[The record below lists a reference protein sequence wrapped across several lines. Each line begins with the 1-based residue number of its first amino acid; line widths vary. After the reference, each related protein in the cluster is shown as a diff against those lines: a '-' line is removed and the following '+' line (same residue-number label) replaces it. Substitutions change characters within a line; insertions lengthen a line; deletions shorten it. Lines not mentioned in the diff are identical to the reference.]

1 MRFPNSACLTN
12 SCLYLSFQNTNI
24 IQQQYLQKRNHFV
37 NLNSKGKNKKNF
49 QIPLQKHHSF
59 CYFQPVIVDKRIPV
73 DQEMSYNN
81 TIGPLIY
88 QPSEAHY
95 YTKTLNR
102 SRDKP
107 GHKSSRLKK
116 SESLREKLSCVG
128 VYDNYEKPNYPEQ
141 DYNDS
146 ERRSY
151 LQLLKGNYISNST
164 RNLGP
169 EHSYHQNFHTLGPQD
184 KTHKDAKHKKLVYA
198 DLALGNHNLKFKN
211 TVNSNRH
218 LYDTY
223 SITNSEG
230 TNRDQT
236 NPSCNN
242 GMPPSQRKAPTQA
255 RSDYATLKFNEIDV

>member
-1 MRFPNSACLTN
+1 M
-12 SCLYLSFQNTNI
+12 
-24 IQQQYLQKRNHFV
+24 
-37 NLNSKGKNKKNF
+37 
-49 QIPLQKHHSF
+49 
-59 CYFQPVIVDKRIPV
+59 
-73 DQEMSYNN
+73 
-81 TIGPLIY
+81 
-88 QPSEAHY
+88 
-95 YTKTLNR
+95 
-102 SRDKP
+102 
-107 GHKSSRLKK
+107 SRLKK

-128 VYDNYEKPNYPEQ
+128 VYDNYEKPDYPIQ

-169 EHSYHQNFHTLGPQD
+169 EHNYNQNFNTMGPQD
-184 KTHKDAKHKKLVYA
+184 KTHRVDAKHKKLVYA

-223 SITNSEG
+223 SIPNSEG

-236 NPSCNN
+236 NQSYNN
-242 GMPPSQRKAPTQA
+242 GMLSQRKGQGQQ
-255 RSDYATLKFNEIDV
+255 RSEYATLKFNEIDV

>member
-1 MRFPNSACLTN
+1 M
-12 SCLYLSFQNTNI
+12 
-24 IQQQYLQKRNHFV
+24 RNHFT
-37 NLNSKGKNKKNF
+37 NQSSKGKNKKNF

-59 CYFQPVIVDKRIPV
+59 CYFQPIRVDKRIPV
-73 DQEMSYNN
+73 DQERSINN
-81 TIGPLIY
+81 TIGPMIY
-88 QPSEAHY
+88 QQDTQY

-102 SRDKP
+102 TRDKNQ
-107 GHKSSRLKK
+107 KLNRLKK

-128 VYDNYEKPNYPEQ
+128 VYDNYEKPNYPEPE
-141 DYNDS
+141 YSES
-146 ERRSY
+146 ERKSY

-169 EHSYHQNFHTLGPQD
+169 EPCNPNFNTLGTREP
-184 KTHKDAKHKKLVYA
+184 KHKKLVYA

-223 SITNSEG
+223 TIGGESGNQNQDSSSKPIS
-230 TNRDQT
+230 
-236 NPSCNN
+236 S
-242 GMPPSQRKAPTQA
+242 RKGHTQP

>member
-1 MRFPNSACLTN
+1 M
-12 SCLYLSFQNTNI
+12 
-24 IQQQYLQKRNHFV
+24 QKRNHFT

-59 CYFQPVIVDKRIPV
+59 CYFQPIRVDKRIPV
-73 DQEMSYNN
+73 DQERSYNN

-88 QPSEAHY
+88 QPSEAQY

-102 SRDKP
+102 SREKNSQ
-107 GHKSSRLKK
+107 KLNRLKK

-128 VYDNYEKPNYPEQ
+128 VYDNYEKPNYPEPE
-141 DYNDS
+141 YSES
-146 ERRSY
+146 ERKSY

-164 RNLGP
+164 RNLSP
-169 EHSYHQNFHTLGPQD
+169 EQNHNPNFNTLGPKED
-184 KTHKDAKHKKLVYA
+184 KPKHKKLVYA

-218 LYDTY
+218 LYETY
-223 SITNSEG
+223 TLGTDSANKDNTNSSNKN
-230 TNRDQT
+230 T
-236 NPSCNN
+236 S
-242 GMPPSQRKAPTQA
+242 SRKNHGQQ

>member
-1 MRFPNSACLTN
+1 M
-12 SCLYLSFQNTNI
+12 
-24 IQQQYLQKRNHFV
+24 QKRNHFT
-37 NLNSKGKNKKNF
+37 NISNKGKNKKNF

-59 CYFQPVIVDKRIPV
+59 CYFQPIRVDKRIPV
-73 DQEMSYNN
+73 DQERSYNN

-88 QPSEAHY
+88 QPSETHY

-102 SRDKP
+102 TREKNSQKLN
-107 GHKSSRLKK
+107 RLKK

-128 VYDNYEKPNYPEQ
+128 VYDNYQKPDYPEPE
-141 DYNDS
+141 YNES
-146 ERRSY
+146 ERKSY

-169 EHSYHQNFHTLGPQD
+169 ENFTSNYSGPKDD
-184 KTHKDAKHKKLVYA
+184 KPKQKKLVYA
-198 DLALGNHNLKFKN
+198 DLALGNHNMKFKN

-223 SITNSEG
+223 TVGSDSANKDTNSSYNKNMSS
-230 TNRDQT
+230 TT
-236 NPSCNN
+236 
-242 GMPPSQRKAPTQA
+242 QRKSGHTQP